1 MNYVENTPFHTAYN
15 EDEIDIKEIFSL
27 LSQYKKSI
35 LFIVFISTLFAFVF
49 AYFSPNIYQ
58 SQSMIKLNPNDYYN
72 NRTDF
77 MSVALGKEG
86 NNIEDELVIFK
97 TRHLAKAALKYLH
110 IGTRYFVTKNLKTHE
125 LYKNTP
131 FVVTVESIDP
141 RLQGVRFTLLPL
153 EKNLFQLILEPSLTT
168 KLKQKLFSK
177 DSEENKPIVYHKT
190 HQYGE
195 KIVTPWFSFT
205 VQKLYELDHASYAFS
220 ITDNKN
226 MAGFIQGGISA
237 SSNDKEGM
245 GSVVILHFTDTVAL
259 RAKEILDAV
268 SRTYIEEK
276 LEIKAESAKKKLHF
290 IDMQVEAIHKTLEGS
305 SKKLQDYKANN
316 TIVSLDNNAKLTS
329 RKLSDLES
337 ELYEINL
344 QIDMLENT
352 IQYMDTHK
360 DIQGINIDS
369 LQHTNAAI
377 NTIILEIRDLL
388 TQRAKVSVYH
398 TKSHPLMLKI
408 MKELKSLTTSL
419 RESVLGSLR
428 TLKKQKQSLKTLINA
443 HKEKLRHLPEQEQ
456 KLEQLNRNFLF
467 NEKVYSFLLNR
478 RAETAIIEAS
488 TVSGIRII
496 DDANMPASP
505 IKPKRSLII
514 LVGLILGLILG
525 IALAFLRDFLHDTI
539 QTVEEIEKLTKIPVY
554 GVLPHL
560 DPPKSMN
567 HYKEAVNVLW
577 SNIEFSQIKSKS
589 KLITITSSVPTEGKT
604 LTIAQLGMLIARNNK
619 SVIIL
624 DLDMRKATLHE
635 HFKLH
640 NHIGMST
647 LLTKRA
653 TLKEAIQ
660 ETETPNLK
668 MITSG
673 PKPPN
678 PTGLIM
684 SDLLE
689 KITERLMEHY
699 DYVLL
704 DSPPIGLVA
713 DAMKIMHLA
722 DITLIVTK
730 AAFSKK
736 AFIKNINRLTQD
748 ENINPGIILNN
759 VPLTKS
765 YGYGYGYGYGYEYG
779 ENKKK

>member
-1 MNYVENTPFHTAYN
+1 MKHFNDTSYRLHD
-15 EDEIDIKEIFSL
+15 EDEINIREIFSIL
-27 LSQYKKSI
+27 LQYKKSI
-35 LFIVFISTLFAFVF
+35 IFIAISATLFAFIY
-49 AYFSPNIYQ
+49 AYFSPNIYK
-58 SQSMIKLNPNDYYN
+58 SKSMIRLNPNDYYN
-72 NRTDF
+72 LKRDF

-86 NNIEDELVIFK
+86 SNINDELVIFK
-97 TRHLAKAALKYLH
+97 TRHLAEASLKYLH
-110 IGTRYFVTKNLKTHE
+110 IGTRYFVTKYLKTHE

-153 EKNLFQLILEPSLTT
+153 EKNLFQLILEPSFLT
-168 KLKQKLFSK
+168 KLKNKLFNNNN
-177 DSEENKPIVYHKT
+177 EENQPIIYNAT

-205 VQKLYELDHASYAFS
+205 VQKLYKLDDASYAFS
-220 ITDNKN
+220 ITDNKK
-226 MAGFIQGGISA
+226 MAGLIQSGISA
-237 SSNDKEGM
+237 SSNDKDEQ
-245 GSVVILHFTDTVAL
+245 GSIVILHYTDTVAL

-268 SRTYIEEK
+268 SRTYIEEN
-276 LEIKAESAKKKLHF
+276 LENKAKSAKKKLHF
-290 IDMQVEAIHKTLEGS
+290 IDMQIESIHKTLEGS
-305 SKKLQDYKANN
+305 SKKLQDYKAHN
-316 TIVSLDNNAKLTS
+316 TIVSLNKNAQLTS
-329 RKLSDLES
+329 KKLSDLES
-337 ELYEINL
+337 ELYEKNL

-352 IQYMDTHK
+352 IQYIHTYK
-360 DIQGINIDS
+360 DIRKINIDS
-369 LQHTNAAI
+369 LQHTNTSI
-377 NTIILEIRDLL
+377 NNIILDIRDLL
-388 TQRAKVSVYH
+388 KEQAKASVYH
-398 TKSHPLMLKI
+398 TKLHPLMLKI
-408 MKELKSLTTSL
+408 SRELKSQTIAL
-419 RESVLGSLR
+419 RESILGSLHA
-428 TLKKQKQSLKTLINA
+428 LKQEKKSLETLINA
-443 HKEKLRHLPEQEQ
+443 HKKKLQNLPEKEQ